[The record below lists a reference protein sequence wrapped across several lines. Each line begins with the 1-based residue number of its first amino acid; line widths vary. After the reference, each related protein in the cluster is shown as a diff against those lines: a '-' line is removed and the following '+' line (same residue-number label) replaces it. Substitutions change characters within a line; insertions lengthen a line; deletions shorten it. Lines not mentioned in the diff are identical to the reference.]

1 MSARF
6 TYSRW
11 DGTQTG
17 YSVNADEILDELTDD
32 LLMHGD
38 LQAALRRLMRE
49 GMTDKDG
56 NRIEGL
62 REMMDRIR
70 QRKKELEESGDL
82 GGVYSEIADALKDI
96 VDEERHAVENA
107 VRDAE
112 ASGDERR
119 AETARDAAM
128 ERNFRLDMMPEDLA
142 GLVRELQ
149 SYDFESQEAKE
160 RFEEMLDK
168 LRQQMMQ
175 QVVDQMSE
183 GMQNMTPEDMAR
195 MKDMMAALNQMIEK
209 REQGEDPEFEKFM
222 EEFGDFFPENPQ
234 TLDELL
240 ENMAQRMQAMQDFM
254 NSLTPEQRS
263 QMQQLSDQLME
274 DMDLSWQMQQLG
286 EKLSQMFPQPGNGQ
300 GYNFRGEQ
308 PMDMQQAMQAMAEM
322 GQLNDMEAM
331 MRQAAS
337 PAQLS
342 EVDIDKVRDL
352 LGDSAAKSLQKLAEM
367 TKVLEEAGLINNKE
381 GRLEVTPRG
390 LRAIGNNALREMF
403 NKLSKDK
410 LGQHRIPREG
420 SGHERTYDSKPYE
433 FGDPFRLDLQ
443 RTIRNAI
450 SRQGSG
456 TPVRLSPED
465 FEIERTEHTTQA
477 STVLLLDLSFSM
489 VQADRFVPAKKVAI
503 AMHSLISSQFPR
515 DFLSIIGFS
524 SIAYP
529 LRPDQLPEVSWDREY
544 GTNMHHAFALAR
556 KQLAGKAGTKQIIM
570 ITDGEPTS
578 HITPEGYPVFTYP
591 YIQESVELAMR
602 EVMRL
607 TKEGITLNSFVLDA
621 NGSLRQIIEQMAE
634 INKGRAFFTS
644 ADTLGDYVLV
654 DFLEQPV
661 LANSHPAEL
670 HFVSIFDTM
679 TSL

>member
-209 REQGEDPEFEKFM
+209 REQGEDPEF
-222 EEFGDFFPENPQ
+222 D
-234 TLDELL
+234 
-240 ENMAQRMQAMQDFM
+240 A
-254 NSLTPEQRS
+254 
-263 QMQQLSDQLME
+263 
-274 DMDLSWQMQQLG
+274 
-286 EKLSQMFPQPGNGQ
+286 
-300 GYNFRGEQ
+300 
-308 PMDMQQAMQAMAEM
+308 
-322 GQLNDMEAM
+322 
-331 MRQAAS
+331 
-337 PAQLS
+337 
-342 EVDIDKVRDL
+342 
-352 LGDSAAKSLQKLAEM
+352 
-367 TKVLEEAGLINNKE
+367 
-381 GRLEVTPRG
+381 
-390 LRAIGNNALREMF
+390 
-403 NKLSKDK
+403 
-410 LGQHRIPREG
+410 
-420 SGHERTYDSKPYE
+420 
-433 FGDPFRLDLQ
+433 
-443 RTIRNAI
+443 
-450 SRQGSG
+450 
-456 TPVRLSPED
+456 
-465 FEIERTEHTTQA
+465 TT
-477 STVLLLDLSFSM
+477 
-489 VQADRFVPAKKVAI
+489 R
-503 AMHSLISSQFPR
+503 
-515 DFLSIIGFS
+515 
-524 SIAYP
+524 
-529 LRPDQLPEVSWDREY
+529 
-544 GTNMHHAFALAR
+544 
-556 KQLAGKAGTKQIIM
+556 
-570 ITDGEPTS
+570 
-578 HITPEGYPVFTYP
+578 
-591 YIQESVELAMR
+591 
-602 EVMRL
+602 
-607 TKEGITLNSFVLDA
+607 
-621 NGSLRQIIEQMAE
+621 
-634 INKGRAFFTS
+634 
-644 ADTLGDYVLV
+644 
-654 DFLEQPV
+654 
-661 LANSHPAEL
+661 
-670 HFVSIFDTM
+670 
-679 TSL
+679 

>member
-1 MSARF
+1 
-6 TYSRW
+6 
-11 DGTQTG
+11 
-17 YSVNADEILDELTDD
+17 
-32 LLMHGD
+32 
-38 LQAALRRLMRE
+38 
-49 GMTDKDG
+49 
-56 NRIEGL
+56 
-62 REMMDRIR
+62 
-70 QRKKELEESGDL
+70 
-82 GGVYSEIADALKDI
+82 

-286 EKLSQMFPQPGNGQ
+286 EKLSQMFPRPGNGQ

-654 DFLEQPV
+654 DFLENRRRT
-661 LANSHPAEL
+661 ARSR
-670 HFVSIFDTM
+670 
-679 TSL
+679 

>member
-1 MSARF
+1 
-6 TYSRW
+6 
-11 DGTQTG
+11 
-17 YSVNADEILDELTDD
+17 
-32 LLMHGD
+32 
-38 LQAALRRLMRE
+38 MRE

-240 ENMAQRMQAMQDFM
+240 ENMAQRMQAMQEFM

-443 RTIRNAI
+443 KTIRNAI

-578 HITPEGYPVFTYP
+578 HITPEGYPIFTYP

-654 DFLEQPV
+654 DFLENRRRT
-661 LANSHPAEL
+661 ARSR
-670 HFVSIFDTM
+670 
-679 TSL
+679 

>member
-1 MSARF
+1 
-6 TYSRW
+6 
-11 DGTQTG
+11 
-17 YSVNADEILDELTDD
+17 
-32 LLMHGD
+32 MHGD

-160 RFEEMLDK
+160 RFEEMLEK

-183 GMQNMTPEDMAR
+183 GMQNMTPEDMSR

-443 RTIRNAI
+443 KTIRNAI

-529 LRPDQLPEVSWDREY
+529 IRPDQLPEVSWDREY

-654 DFLEQPV
+654 DFLENRRRT
-661 LANSHPAEL
+661 ARSR
-670 HFVSIFDTM
+670 
-679 TSL
+679 

>member
-556 KQLAGKAGTKQIIM
+556 QQLAGKAGTKQIIM

-621 NGSLRQIIEQMAE
+621 SGSLRQIIEQMAE

-654 DFLEQPV
+654 DFLENRRRT
-661 LANSHPAEL
+661 ARSR
-670 HFVSIFDTM
+670 
-679 TSL
+679 

>member
-342 EVDIDKVRDL
+342 EVDVDKVRDL

-621 NGSLRQIIEQMAE
+621 SGSLRQIIEQMAE

-654 DFLEQPV
+654 DFLENRRRT
-661 LANSHPAEL
+661 ARSR
-670 HFVSIFDTM
+670 
-679 TSL
+679 

>member
-443 RTIRNAI
+443 KTIRNAI

-578 HITPEGYPVFTYP
+578 HITPEGYPIFTYP

-654 DFLEQPV
+654 DFLENRRRT
-661 LANSHPAEL
+661 ARSR
-670 HFVSIFDTM
+670 
-679 TSL
+679 

>member
-524 SIAYP
+524 SVAYP

-621 NGSLRQIIEQMAE
+621 SGSLRQIIEQMAE

-654 DFLEQPV
+654 DFLENRRRT
-661 LANSHPAEL
+661 ARSR
-670 HFVSIFDTM
+670 
-679 TSL
+679 